1 MDVDLSAP
9 PLNTAFQPDR
19 YQPSLTPLM
28 LDVSGD
34 PETPVPTAMPGEQ
47 CACCGLWTQKLW
59 QGARSGFT
67 ASHAVCTLC
76 YLAGHLDSPTAAHG
90 VLAYLPGMAMTDVY
104 HLQRRALI
112 AILGGTRTQ
121 RAQGKRVL
129 LWLARHGREVEQAWG
144 TTRAGEFAMAFQRL
158 PPHKRSSLR
167 NRLEGCALI
176 LPADM
181 FEDLSLLL
189 PTGKTVAGALSS
201 RSWDTYKRS
210 DFYAELDPLG

>member
-1 MDVDLSAP
+1 MDIDLSET
-9 PLNTAFQPDR
+9 PLSAAFRADR
-19 YQPSLTPLM
+19 EQPSLMPLM
-28 LDVSGD
+28 LDISGE
-34 PETPVPTAMPGEQ
+34 PETPVPKSMPGEQ
-47 CACCGLWTQKLW
+47 CACCGLWTEKLW
-59 QGARSGFT
+59 QGGRSGFT

-90 VLAYLPGMAMTDVY
+90 LLAYLPGMAMTDVH

-144 TTRAGEFAMAFQRL
+144 TARAGEFALALQRL
-158 PPHKRSSLR
+158 APHKRLALQT
-167 NRLEGCALI
+167 RLEGCALI

-181 FEDLSLLL
+181 FADLTLLL
-189 PTGKTVAGALSS
+189 PTGKTVASALTSH
-201 RSWDTYKRS
+201 SWDTYTRS
-210 DFYAELDPLG
+210 DFYAEPDPLG

>member
-1 MDVDLSAP
+1 MDVDLSHI
-9 PLNTAFQPDR
+9 
-19 YQPSLTPLM
+19 PLM

-90 VLAYLPGMAMTDVY
+90 VLAYLPGMAMTDVH

-158 PPHKRSSLR
+158 PPHKRSTFR
-167 NRLEGCALI
+167 NPPGRLCPDPAGGHVRGSVAI
-176 LPADM
+176 TAHRQNGRGGTFLPQ
-181 FEDLSLLL
+181 
-189 PTGKTVAGALSS
+189 
-201 RSWDTYKRS
+201 
-210 DFYAELDPLG
+210 LGHLHTE

>member
-1 MDVDLSAP
+1 MDVDLSHI
-9 PLNTAFQPDR
+9 
-19 YQPSLTPLM
+19 PLM

-90 VLAYLPGMAMTDVY
+90 VLAYLPGMAMTDVH

-158 PPHKRSSLR
+158 PPHKRSTLR
-167 NRLEGCALI
+167 NRLEGCALM

>member
-1 MDVDLSAP
+1 MDVDLSKAP
-9 PLNTAFQPDR
+9 LKTPLKPGEQP
-19 YQPSLTPLM
+19 PWTPLM

-34 PETPVPTAMPGEQ
+34 PETPVPMAVSGEQ
-47 CACCGLWTQKLW
+47 CACCGARSEKLW

-90 VLAYLPGMAMTDVY
+90 LVAFLPGMAMTDVH

-112 AILGGTRTQ
+112 AILGGTKTQ
-121 RAQGKRVL
+121 RREGQRVL

-144 TTRAGEFAMAFQRL
+144 THRAGEFAKAMQRL
-158 PPHKRSSLR
+158 PPHKRSTLQK
-167 NRLEGCALI
+167 RLAGCALI

-181 FEDLSLLL
+181 FENLALLL
-189 PTGKTVAGALSS
+189 PTGKTVAAALASP
-201 RSWDTYKRS
+201 SWDTYTRS
-210 DFYAELDPLG
+210 DLYAEPDPLG

>member
-9 PLNTAFQPDR
+9 PLNTAFQPNR

-34 PETPVPTAMPGEQ
+34 PETPVPAAMPGEQ

-90 VLAYLPGMAMTDVY
+90 VLAYLPGMAMTDVH

-158 PPHKRSSLR
+158 PPHKRSTLR

-181 FEDLSLLL
+181 
-189 PTGKTVAGALSS
+189 
-201 RSWDTYKRS
+201 
-210 DFYAELDPLG
+210 

>member
-9 PLNTAFQPDR
+9 PLNTVFQPNR

-34 PETPVPTAMPGEQ
+34 PETPVPAAMPGEQ

-90 VLAYLPGMAMTDVY
+90 VLAYLPGMAMTDVH

-121 RAQGKRVL
+121 RAQGKKVL

-158 PPHKRSSLR
+158 PPHKRSTLR